1 MMAVIVSAISM
12 STTETTA
19 VAIPVSV
26 PMAIIMPIVMSST
39 IMTVA
44 VTIAIAMAEAVPM
57 FIVVTVATGGN
68 EHRLSTISGV
78 AVRRVT
84 SRAVATIFVATIGAA
99 VMVVVSY
106 TMMAPVVMRHSSCW
120 DRRCDQT
127 SQHNLQDPL
136 CHNILLHQV

>member
-99 VMVVVSY
+99 VMVVV
-106 TMMAPVVMRHSSCW
+106 RHSSCW